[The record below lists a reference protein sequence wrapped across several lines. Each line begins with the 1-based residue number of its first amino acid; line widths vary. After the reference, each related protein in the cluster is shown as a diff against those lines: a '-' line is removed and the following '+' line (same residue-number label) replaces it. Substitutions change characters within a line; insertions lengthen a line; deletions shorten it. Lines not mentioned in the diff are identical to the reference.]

1 MIDDKTIGQMIGIAC
16 REFTPLILTLAIV
29 DRKDIA
35 LRMAPHIQGMAA
47 IATELMGD
55 PKLDQA
61 FAAVRD
67 AFEKMKTE

>member
-1 MIDDKTIGQMIGIAC
+1 MSDDKAIGQMIGIAC
-16 REFTPLILTLAIV
+16 REFTPLILALAIV

-55 PKLDQA
+55 PELDQA
-61 FAAVRD
+61 FAALRN
-67 AFEKMKTE
+67 AFEKMKKE